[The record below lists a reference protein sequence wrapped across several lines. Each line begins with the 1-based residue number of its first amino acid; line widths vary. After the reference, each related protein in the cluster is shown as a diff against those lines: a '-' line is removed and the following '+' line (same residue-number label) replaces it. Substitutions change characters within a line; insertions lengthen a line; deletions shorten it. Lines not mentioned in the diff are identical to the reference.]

1 MAETAAAT
9 PGSSTQAGS
18 PSGAGS
24 SASSSG
30 SSGSSSGSSS
40 LARQGESQLLTDQ
53 GVTTI
58 ADSVVAKIA
67 GVAAREIDGVHSMGG
82 SAGRAI
88 GAIREK
94 MGSQPAVSQGVK
106 VEVGQRQAAV
116 DLDIIVDYGVSIPD
130 LASGIRSN
138 VVERVESMT
147 GLEVTEVNVSV
158 NDVYLGE
165 TEDESEPRVS

>member
-1 MAETAAAT
+1 MAETSTAT
-9 PGSSTQAGS
+9 SGSSSQGGPGSSG
-18 PSGAGS
+18 
-24 SASSSG
+24 
-30 SSGSSSGSSS
+30 SSGSSS
-40 LARQGESQLLTDQ
+40 LARQGESQLVTDQ
-53 GVTTI
+53 GVTSI

-82 SAGRAI
+82 SAGRAM
-88 GAIREK
+88 GAIRER
-94 MGSQPAVSQGVK
+94 MGSQPAVGQGVK

-130 LASGIRSN
+130 LASGIRNN